1 MGNHKGKVFALE
13 CRQNFILRPINVVRP
28 SLNAFLKSQ
37 NDIKHFRDEKVDF
50 LKHDE
55 NLVFLYKLLAKNV
68 YKKLI
73 FHHVSKN

>member
-37 NDIKHFRDEKVDF
+37 NDIKHFRDEKEDF
-50 LKHDE
+50 FKDE
-55 NLVFLYKLLAKNV
+55 E
-68 YKKLI
+68 KLI
-73 FHHVSKN
+73 CSYLRGHVTSFP